1 MRFRPTLLQLT
12 ALSALGAT
20 VGLGSAI
27 ANQPLETSRLG
38 ASIGENL
45 ADRDRAAAEQKR
57 KLDLQQQV
65 IQAAE
70 GRLREQLGA
79 NKPQDGTAAGVAG
92 AAGAAAGQPGQP
104 PQPALADEAISNLAR
119 IYQAMKPA
127 KAAIVMERLGI
138 DVQVKI
144 SKEIRERPMGMIMG
158 AMSPDGAARLSAAL
172 ANNGRLPAGFGQPP
186 GAGVAM
192 PASGTPGRHRPKP
205 AGSSVAANPGTA
217 RNPG

>member
-12 ALSALGAT
+12 AFSALAAT

-38 ASIGENL
+38 ASIKENL
-45 ADRDRAAAEQKR
+45 ADRDRSAAEQKR

-70 GRLREQLGA
+70 GGLREQLDAG
-79 NKPQDGTAAGVAG
+79 KPQDGA
-92 AAGAAAGQPGQP
+92 AAGAPGTPGGQPGQQA
-104 PQPALADEAISNLAR
+104 QPALADEAISNLAR

-127 KAAIVMERLGI
+127 KAAIVMEKLGL

-144 SKEIRERPMGMIMG
+144 SKEIRERSMGMIMG

-172 ANNGRLPAGFGQPP
+172 ANNGRLPAGFGQAP
-186 GAGVAM
+186 GLGV
-192 PASGTPGRHRPKP
+192 PASASAPAGQSRAKP
-205 AGSSVAANPGTA
+205 AGPNVSAKPSAAKKSS
-217 RNPG
+217 